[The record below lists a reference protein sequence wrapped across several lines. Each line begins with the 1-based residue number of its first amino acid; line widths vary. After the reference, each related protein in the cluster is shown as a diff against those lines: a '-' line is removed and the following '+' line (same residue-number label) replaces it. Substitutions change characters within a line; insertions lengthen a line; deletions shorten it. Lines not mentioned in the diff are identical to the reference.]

1 MKRCA
6 LTLLFLS
13 LPLAA
18 VAQQQN
24 RDPAAPPASAVQAP
38 PKDLEACR
46 ADIRRYCDAVHLKQE
61 CLVAHW
67 MHISDSCQSS
77 LATPMRAGGE

>member
-6 LTLLFLS
+6 LTFLFLS

-18 VAQQQN
+18 VAQQQS
-24 RDPAAPPASAVQAP
+24 RDPATPPASVVQAS

-46 ADIRRYCDAVHLKQE
+46 ADIRQYCDAVHLKQE

-67 MHISDSCQSS
+67 THISDSCQNS
-77 LATPMRAGGE
+77 LTTPVRAGGE

>member
-6 LTLLFLS
+6 LTFVFLS

-18 VAQQQN
+18 VAQQRS
-24 RDPAAPPASAVQAP
+24 RDPAAPPEAVVQAP
-38 PKDLEACR
+38 LKGLEACR
-46 ADIRRYCDAVHLKQE
+46 ADIRQYCDAVNLKQE

-67 MHISDSCQSS
+67 THISDSCQNS
-77 LATPMRAGGE
+77 LVTPVRAGGE